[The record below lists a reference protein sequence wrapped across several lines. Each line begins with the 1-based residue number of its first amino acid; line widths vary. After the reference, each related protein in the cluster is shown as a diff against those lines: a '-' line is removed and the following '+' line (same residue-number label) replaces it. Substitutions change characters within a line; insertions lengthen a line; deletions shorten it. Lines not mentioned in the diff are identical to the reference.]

1 MVSGNLVG
9 RKGLPCIAF
18 HPHNKT
24 WQIVCISILDKDS
37 ERMGK
42 YILSG
47 VFCYASLSLL
57 GYKGGGE
64 GGGQ

>member
-24 WQIVCISILDKDS
+24 WQIVCVSILDKDS

-42 YILSG
+42 YYQVCFATPPSP
-47 VFCYASLSLL
+47 S
-57 GYKGGGE
+57 
-64 GGGQ
+64 